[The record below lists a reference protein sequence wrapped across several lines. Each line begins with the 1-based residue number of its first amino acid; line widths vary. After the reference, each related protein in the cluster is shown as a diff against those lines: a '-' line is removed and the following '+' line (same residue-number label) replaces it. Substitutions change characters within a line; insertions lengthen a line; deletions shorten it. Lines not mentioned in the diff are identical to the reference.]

1 MASRKRQRA
10 ERRGRWAER
19 YAALW
24 LRLKGYSILARRV
37 KLPVGEVDLIASR
50 GGLLA
55 FIEVKQRSTLKNA
68 QNAVTEASWRRISQ
82 AAEAWSARNKRHQM
96 EDWRYDLIAI
106 IPWALPK
113 HYKDFWRP

>member
-10 ERRGRWAER
+10 ERRGRWAEQ

-50 GGLLA
+50 GDHLA
-55 FIEVKQRSTLKNA
+55 FVEVKQRSTPESA
-68 QNAVTEASWRRISQ
+68 QKAVTETSWRRIAK
-82 AAEAWSARNKRHQM
+82 AAEAWSARNKRSQM
-96 EDWRYDLIAI
+96 QDWRYDLIAI
-106 IPWALPK
+106 TPWALPK